1 MLKYATEQFQGRDED
16 ASLADQ
22 KRRAKRCLYYAL
34 GVGLAAILLGL
45 TVLAGWGF
53 DIEAIKSIRPGW
65 ASMKP
70 NTAVGFIL
78 AGAALALPLLGTDWP
93 LRRVAAAF
101 AIALTA
107 LGVITVIQYLA
118 QTDLGIDRILLVRQ
132 DTEFLPGRPA
142 PITAFNFTL
151 LGAALLLLTIRSASA
166 RSAAQMCAV
175 PALAL
180 SYLGLIGYA
189 LSASSLY
196 QIPGFVSVAFH
207 TALGQMALG
216 LGVIA
221 AAPETG
227 LMRLLIGASEGS
239 RLARRLMLLST
250 ILFPA
255 LGWVRLKAEAL
266 GLVTPEM
273 GVAIVIAITLVIF
286 TSVILLPIEAL
297 IRAEGER
304 KELNAAVAAS
314 QRAESTFRNVLNAA
328 PDGMLVV
335 DEQGRIMMANVE
347 AEDLFGYTR
356 EELMGEKVEMLVPD
370 RVRGHHKE
378 HRAKF
383 SRAPSKRPMSQG
395 LKLSGRRKDG
405 VEVPI
410 EIALSP
416 LELDTGQVIIV
427 SIRDISERLHFYE
440 ALDRKNVELERASR
454 AKDHFLANMSHELR
468 TPLTVILG
476 FARTLKMKAAGKLN
490 PMQEKQV
497 AKIETNADH
506 LLALLNEL
514 LDLAKIE
521 SGDAEISLE
530 PVDLPAILKDVA
542 TSMQPAA
549 KNKGLDLTV
558 QTPRRLQLA
567 RSSGR
572 IIRQILENLISN
584 SIKYTDEGS
593 VRVLVETESSTGRIE
608 TRIHVIDTGI
618 GIKPEHDEKLFQ
630 PFVRLDES
638 GPNNGTGLGLHLS
651 RNMAKALGGQ
661 LVYESVYGEGSTFTL
676 VLVEDFN
683 VRGIAPGSAR
693 PDAA

>member
-1 MLKYATEQFQGRDED
+1 MQESASSQFEIEDGD
-16 ASLADQ
+16 ASLTRQQ
-22 KRRAKRCLYYAL
+22 KRAGKCMAFAAAI
-34 GVGLAAILLGL
+34 GIAAILLGL
-45 TVLAGWGF
+45 VVLGAWVL
-53 DIEAIKSIRPGW
+53 DIQTIKSIRPGW

-70 NTAVGFIL
+70 NTALGFIL
-78 AGAALALPLLGTDWP
+78 AGAALSLPLLRKGWP
-93 LRRVAAAF
+93 WRTAAAGF
-101 AIALTA
+101 AMATAA
-107 LGVITVIQYLA
+107 LGAITVIQYVA
-118 QTDLGIDRILLVRQ
+118 QADLGIDRILLARE

-142 PITAFNFTL
+142 PITALNFTM
-151 LGAALLLLTIRSASA
+151 LGVALFLLTIRSASI
-166 RSAAQMCAV
+166 RSAAQLFAV

-180 SYLGLIGYA
+180 SYLAMMGYA
-189 LSASSLY
+189 LSATSLY

-207 TALGQMALG
+207 TALAQVL
-216 LGVIA
+216 LSVGVMIGSPDA
-221 AAPETG
+221 G
-227 LMRLLIGASEGS
+227 MMRLLIGDNEGS
-239 RLARRLMLLST
+239 RLARRLILLS
-250 ILFPA
+250 IVLFPA
-255 LGWVRLKAEAL
+255 LGWLRLQAETL

-273 GVAIVIAITLVIF
+273 GVAILVALTFVIF
-286 TSVILLPIEAL
+286 VSVVLLPTEAL
-297 IRAEGER
+297 VRSEVER
-304 KELNAAVAAS
+304 KELSVAVAAS
-314 QRAESTFRNVLNAA
+314 QRAENTFRNVLNAA

-347 AEDLFGYTR
+347 TEDLFGYTR
-356 EELMGEKVEMLVPD
+356 DELMGEKVELLVPD
-370 RVRGHHKE
+370 RVRGHHKK
-378 HRAKF
+378 HRADF
-383 SRAPSKRPMSQG
+383 WRAPSKRPMSQG
-395 LKLSGRRKDG
+395 LKLAGRRKDG
-405 VEVPI
+405 VEVPV

-416 LELDTGQVIIV
+416 LQTDTGQVIIV
-427 SIRDISERLHFYE
+427 SIRDISERLRFYE
-440 ALDRKNVELERASR
+440 ALDRKNIELERASR

-549 KNKGLDLTV
+549 KNKGLDLSV

-593 VRVLVETESSTGRIE
+593 VRVVVETESSIGRIE